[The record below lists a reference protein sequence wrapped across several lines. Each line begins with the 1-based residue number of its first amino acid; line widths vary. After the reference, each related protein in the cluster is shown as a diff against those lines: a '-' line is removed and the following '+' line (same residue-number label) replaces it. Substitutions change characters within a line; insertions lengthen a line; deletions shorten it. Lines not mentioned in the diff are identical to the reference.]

1 MEELYINRLHP
12 KSWAKIATPWYTYQE
27 VDEAD
32 AKECPVCFE
41 NCTSFIHC
49 SNSEEHI
56 VCKDC
61 SKEIV
66 ENQAYVNPDASIDV
80 KWKCPL
86 CRCDNELGTWQ
97 FLPSVEQT
105 KAKEVSQQTRRDRL
119 RQDIM
124 QNIQRGREQR
134 DEEVRR
140 QPPAIEEEMR
150 LQGRLHYLEHRE
162 ARERQRVDDRLQRI
176 DENVPSKFR
185 WILSL
190 NWKNSLVNHFKA
202 WIMYTNPSYLEN
214 IHDIPPSGVRLQE
227 LKREHNYEAL
237 KKQPTAPWY
246 KFLWRSNP
254 EDPNS
259 A

>member
-1 MEELYINRLHP
+1 MEERCITRLHP
-12 KSWAKIATPWYTYQE
+12 KSWAKIATPWYSYQE

-49 SNSEEHI
+49 SNSEDHI

-119 RQDIM
+119 REDIM

-140 QPPAIEEEMR
+140 PPPPAIEEER
-150 LQGRLHYLEHRE
+150 RQERQHYLERRE
-162 ARERQRVDDRLQRI
+162 AQERQRRLRPQRI

-190 NWKNSLVNHFKA
+190 DWKNSIVNHFKA
-202 WIMYTNPSYLEN
+202 WIMYNSPSYLEN
-214 IHDIPPSGVRLQE
+214 IHDVPPSGVCLKE

-237 KKQPTAPWY
+237 KKQSTAPWY
-246 KFLWRSNP
+246 NFLGRCRP
-254 EDPNS
+254 
-259 A
+259 

>member
-1 MEELYINRLHP
+1 MEERYIARLHP
-12 KSWAKIATPWYTYQE
+12 KSWAKIAAPWYTYQE

-32 AKECPVCFE
+32 AKECPICFE

-49 SNSEEHI
+49 SNSKEHI

-61 SKEIV
+61 SKGIF

-105 KAKEVSQQTRRDRL
+105 KAKEASQQHRRDRL
-119 RQDIM
+119 REDIM
-124 QNIQRGREQR
+124 QNMQRGREQR
-134 DEEVRR
+134 EEQARR
-140 QPPAIEEEMR
+140 QPPAIEEEWGQER
-150 LQGRLHYLEHRE
+150 QRYIERRE
-162 ARERQRVDDRLQRI
+162 ERERQRIADRVQQI

-185 WILSL
+185 WVISL
-190 NWKNSLVNHFKA
+190 NWKNSLVNDFKA
-202 WIMYTNPSYLEN
+202 WIMYTSPGYLEN
-214 IHDIPPSGVRLQE
+214 IHNVPPSGVRLQDY
-227 LKREHNYEAL
+227 KREHNYEAL
-237 KKQPTAPWY
+237 KKQSTAPWFR
-246 KFLWRSNP
+246 FLKRSNP